1 MTSSRPESAAVHPA
15 PANVP
20 GAGDA
25 AGNPT
30 TPPKA
35 GRRAVQA
42 AQTREHIV
50 STARRL
56 FIRQGYVATTIPVI
70 ASASGVA
77 IQTIYNS
84 VGNKAAVLSAV
95 LDAAASGP
103 SSMSVL
109 ELMRRRT
116 AEARD
121 FDALIAVLADWFV
134 DVHDRIGPVMDVIA
148 QAAAVDPAVE
158 ELQKDRALQ
167 RLTRYSEAAGALR
180 ARGGLTSG
188 LSDADAAA
196 VVWSLGHP
204 GTYRTLVSDAGWS
217 VPVYRAWLQRALSAA
232 LA

>member
-1 MTSSRPESAAVHPA
+1 MISSRSENAQK
-15 PANVP
+15 
-20 GAGDA
+20 
-25 AGNPT
+25 T
-30 TPPKA
+30 TPKT

-50 STARRL
+50 STAHTL
-56 FIRQGYVATTIPVI
+56 FVRQGYVATTIPAI
-70 ASASGVA
+70 ARESGVA
-77 IQTIYNS
+77 VQTVYNS

-116 AEARD
+116 ADARD
-121 FDALIAVLADWFV
+121 YEALITVLADWFV
-134 DVHDRIGPVMDVIA
+134 DVHDRIGPVLDVIA
-148 QAAAVDPAVE
+148 QAAAVDPVVE

-167 RLTRYSEAAGALR
+167 RLTRYSEAAEALR

-204 GTYRTLVSDAGWS
+204 QTYRTLVADAGWS
-217 VPVYRAWLQRALSAA
+217 GPAYRTWLQRALSAA